1 MINSYKLYKT
11 SSHCKH
17 QRMPFLQTQT
27 KNMYICACK
36 CKLNSKGSFWDS
48 LPILNFANAV
58 NTFNAS
64 LAYPVCS
71 LNYTEA
77 AIKNL
82 LREIPGSPDTQK
94 NMLNIYI
101 LTLVR
106 AYIDQRY
113 FLEQHDYKPAQVK
126 NRNQMKGQDPGHL
139 HICRLNTL
147 IKENALGDTNDLYTT
162 AVWEVLGQ
170 KPSTGILKL

>member
-1 MINSYKLYKT
+1 MKFQGPVL
-11 SSHCKH
+11 
-17 QRMPFLQTQT
+17 RL
-27 KNMYICACK
+27 
-36 CKLNSKGSFWDS
+36 

-82 LREIPGSPDTQK
+82 LREIPENPDTQKK

-113 FLEQHDYKPAQVK
+113 TLEQHDYKPALVK
-126 NRNQMKGQDPGHL
+126 NRNKMKGQDPEYL

-162 AVWEVLGQ
+162 AV
-170 KPSTGILKL
+170 

>member
-1 MINSYKLYKT
+1 MKLI
-11 SSHCKH
+11 
-17 QRMPFLQTQT
+17 Q
-27 KNMYICACK
+27 
-36 CKLNSKGSFWDS
+36 
-48 LPILNFANAV
+48 ILNFANAV

-71 LNYTEA
+71 LDYTEA
-77 AIKNL
+77 AIKTCSG
-82 LREIPGSPDTQK
+82 RFQKTQK

-113 FLEQHDYKPAQVK
+113 TLEQHDYKPAQVK
-126 NRNQMKGQDPGHL
+126 NRNQMKGQDPEHL

-147 IKENALGDTNDLYTT
+147 I
-162 AVWEVLGQ
+162 
-170 KPSTGILKL
+170 

>member
-1 MINSYKLYKT
+1 MKFQGPVL
-11 SSHCKH
+11 
-17 QRMPFLQTQT
+17 RL
-27 KNMYICACK
+27 
-36 CKLNSKGSFWDS
+36 

-82 LREIPGSPDTQK
+82 LREIPENPDTHKK

-113 FLEQHDYKPAQVK
+113 TLEQHDYKPALVK
-126 NRNQMKGQDPGHL
+126 NRSKIKGQDPEHL

-162 AVWEVLGQ
+162 AV
-170 KPSTGILKL
+170 